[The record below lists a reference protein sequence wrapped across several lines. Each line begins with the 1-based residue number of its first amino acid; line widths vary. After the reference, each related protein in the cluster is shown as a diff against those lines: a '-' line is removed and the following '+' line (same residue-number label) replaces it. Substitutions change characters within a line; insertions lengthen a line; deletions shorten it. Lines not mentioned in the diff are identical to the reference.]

1 MPTLSKLEQEL
12 LRRFVED
19 EITTRDVMDKLH
31 FKHYSQFYIW
41 ATKGLKRLV
50 NHEKTKPKN

>member
-1 MPTLSKLEQEL
+1 MPTPSKLEQEL

-19 EITTRDVMDKLH
+19 EITTRDVMDKLK

-41 ATKGLKRLV
+41 ATKGLKILLK
-50 NHEKTKPKN
+50 HDK

>member
-19 EITTRDVMDKLH
+19 EITTRDVMDKLK

-41 ATKGLKRLV
+41 ATKGLKILLK
-50 NHEKTKPKN
+50 HGK